1 MAVYEDEIDLRPYI
15 LKLVRNWWRLG
26 LVALLAAA
34 LALGFSLLQPRKYVA
49 TATILLTRSQAS
61 LKLAE
66 QFPTIQENIYDSSSR
81 MNALLTIAQG
91 DSIASA
97 SLNSVGEMLPAE
109 ERKMEAIKD
118 RVQVTNNGD
127 SILVSATAKTPEL
140 AAEIANTW
148 ANQAVLAINQAY
160 SGDQPLAEIESQLS
174 SANQDYVDAQS
185 SLESF
190 IQYSQIT
197 LLEKK
202 IDEANNLLSEAVNDR
217 AWQIS
222 YYYNRKQSMQDLK
235 IKAEALKQQLQGGNR
250 SSAGSIGDAIAL
262 LDMHANAFGIGE
274 TSNAR
279 ALWLGQTSENIIP
292 NNSPRMTYDLQLT
305 ELASLNDSPSS
316 YEADLSR
323 IIIQADAEISN
334 AEQALNGLNRNLL
347 QGEGSDTIEA
357 TAAQIQELKTQL
369 ENEQARQRE
378 LTSAR
383 DLAWEAY
390 QALVQKVTEI
400 KNSSQTS
407 SQVALASLAV
417 PPQKPASR
425 GTVRNTLVAGVL
437 GGFLGVFWVF
447 GSMWWKSVEIGD
459 EAEKSV
465 IMADQPIK

>member
-1 MAVYEDEIDLRPYI
+1 MTVYEDEIDLRPYI
-15 LKLVRNWWRLG
+15 LALLNNWWRI
-26 LVALLAAA
+26 ALIAIIAAAAA
-34 LALGFSLLQPRKYVA
+34 LGFGLLKSREYVA

-61 LKLAE
+61 LKLAD

-81 MNALLTIAQG
+81 MNALLTIAQSDAISLG
-91 DSIASA
+91 T
-97 SLNSVGEMLPAE
+97 LNSVGDRLPTDKRE
-109 ERKMEAIKD
+109 LEAIKD
-118 RVQVTNNGD
+118 LVEVTDKGD
-127 SILVSATAKTPEL
+127 SVLVSATGPTPEL

-148 ANQAVLAINQAY
+148 AHQAILAINQAY
-160 SGDQPLAEIESQLS
+160 SGDQPLAEIQGQLS

-190 IQYSQIT
+190 IQDNRIT

-222 YYYNRKQSMQDLK
+222 YYYSRKQSMQDLK
-235 IKAEALKQQLQGGNR
+235 VKAEALKQQLSSRNK
-250 SSAGSIGDAIAL
+250 SSAGGIGDAIAL
-262 LDMHANAFGIGE
+262 LNLHSNAFGIGE

-279 ALWLGQTSENIIP
+279 TLWLGQTSDNVIP
-292 NNSPRMTYDLQLT
+292 DNSPRMTYDLQLA

-316 YEADLSR
+316 YAGDLDR
-323 IIIQADAEISN
+323 IIKQADAEISN
-334 AEQALNGLNRNLL
+334 AEQALNSLNRNLL
-347 QGEGSDTIEA
+347 QGEGSGIIEA
-357 TAAQIQELKTQL
+357 TAVQIQELETQL

-378 LTSAR
+378 LTSNR

-407 SQVALASLAV
+407 NQVTLASMAV

-425 GTVRNTLVAGVL
+425 GILRNTLAAGAL
-437 GGFLGVFWVF
+437 GGLLGVFWVF
-447 GSMWWKSVEIGD
+447 GSMWWKSLD
-459 EAEKSV
+459 QPSQPEKSLTV
-465 IMADQPIK
+465 VDQVVK